1 MKDHADDPSNLLVPS
16 IFGMLEEILDHPQMH
31 MLIILGM
38 ELLDTH
44 HPSLIAIMSG
54 KKVAQARGSAKKT
67 VGSSGRK
74 NRNSSCVVDRS
85 NKCMWSLW
93 KQY

>member
-1 MKDHADDPSNLLVPS
+1 M
-16 IFGMLEEILDHPQMH
+16 I
-31 MLIILGM
+31 IILGM

-54 KKVAQARGSAKKT
+54 KKVAEARGAAKKT

-74 NRNSSCVVDRS
+74 NRNSSCGG
-85 NKCMWSLW
+85 
-93 KQY
+93 